1 MLKLVMATKQ
11 STIDFITE
19 QVSDAGEIRSQKMF
33 GEYALYC
40 DEKVVAFVC
49 DDKLFIKITPKS
61 LDIVGE
67 GHEAPAYPGS
77 KPYLLIDED
86 FWDDKE
92 WMSKLIRETAEDV
105 PLKIKKT

>member
-1 MLKLVMATKQ
+1 MSTKQ
-11 STIDFITE
+11 STIDFISE
-19 QVSDAGEIRSQKMF
+19 QVSDAGQIRSRKMF

-49 DDKLFIKITPKS
+49 DDKLFVKITPKS
-61 LDIVGE
+61 LEIVGE

-86 FWDDKE
+86 HWDNKD
-92 WMSKLIRETAEDV
+92 WMSELISQTAEDLPV
-105 PLKIKKT
+105 KKKK

>member
-1 MLKLVMATKQ
+1 MATTQ
-11 STIDFITE
+11 SVIDFLTE
-19 QVSDAGEIRSQKMF
+19 QVSDAGVIRSRKMF

-49 DDKLFIKITPKS
+49 DDKLFVKITPKS
-61 LDIVGE
+61 LEIVGP

-86 FWDDKE
+86 HWDNSE
-92 WMSKLIRETAEDV
+92 WMSELIRKTAEDV
-105 PLKIKKT
+105 PVKIKKIK

>member
-1 MLKLVMATKQ
+1 MATKQ
-11 STIDFITE
+11 STMDFIIE
-19 QVSDAGEIRSQKMF
+19 QVSDAGSIRSRKVF

-49 DDKLFIKITPKS
+49 DDKLFVKITPKS
-61 LDIVGE
+61 LEIVGE

-86 FWDDKE
+86 HWDE
-92 WMSKLIRETAEDV
+92 RHWMSDLIRKTAEDV
-105 PLKIKKT
+105 PLKIKNKK

>member
-1 MLKLVMATKQ
+1 MATKQ
-11 STIDFITE
+11 STIDFIME
-19 QVSDAGEIRSQKMF
+19 QVAAAGVIRSRKMF

-49 DDKLFIKITPKS
+49 DDKLFVKITPKS
-61 LDIVGE
+61 LEIVGA

-86 FWDDKE
+86 FWDDRE
-92 WMSKLIRETAEDV
+92 WMSELIRKTADDV
-105 PLKIKKT
+105 PLKIKRKKS

>member
-1 MLKLVMATKQ
+1 MSTKQ
-11 STIDFITE
+11 STIDFISE
-19 QVSDAGEIRSQKMF
+19 QVSYAGQIRSRKMF

-49 DDKLFIKITPKS
+49 DDKLFVKITPKS
-61 LDIVGE
+61 LNIVGV

-86 FWDDKE
+86 HWDNKD
-92 WMSKLIRETAEDV
+92 WMSELIRQTAEDLPV
-105 PLKIKKT
+105 KKKK

>member
-1 MLKLVMATKQ
+1 MGSKQ
-11 STIDFITE
+11 STMDFISE
-19 QVSDAGEIRSQKMF
+19 QVADAGVIRSRKMF

-49 DDKLFIKITPKS
+49 DDKLFVKITPKS
-61 LDIVGE
+61 LSIVGV

-86 FWDDKE
+86 HWDNKE
-92 WMSKLIRETAEDV
+92 WMSELIHKTAEDV
-105 PLKIKKT
+105 QVNVKKK

>member
-1 MLKLVMATKQ
+1 M
-11 STIDFITE
+11 DFIEE
-19 QVSDAGEIRSQKMF
+19 QVSGAGVIRSRRMF

-40 DEKVVAFVC
+40 DEKVVGFIC

-61 LDIVGE
+61 LAIVGP

-86 FWDDKE
+86 FWDNRE
-92 WMSKLIRETAEDV
+92 WMSELVRQTAEDV
-105 PLKIKKT
+105 PLKLKKSRK